1 MKSIES
7 PALEATY
14 AAIPRPP
21 VDLNHST
28 NPGKISEHYFADII
42 LSGNVIGVVTGVSL
56 GFILVAICTFV
67 CIYSKC
73 KRKPDKQ
80 QSNPNPVQANMEYL
94 QTQNNSQNVEL
105 NPVGPYVSSISSGV
119 SPTYNI

>member
-1 MKSIES
+1 MLLYQGLLWTLTTQQIQVKYLSI
-7 PALEATY
+7 
-14 AAIPRPP
+14 
-21 VDLNHST
+21 
-28 NPGKISEHYFADII
+28 ISGTLLLI
-42 LSGNVIGVVTGVSL
+42 LGVVTGVSL

-73 KRKPDKQ
+73 KRKPEKQ

-105 NPVGPYVSSISSGV
+105 NPVGPYVSNNSSRV
-119 SPTYNI
+119 VTYIRHMMALF

>member
-1 MKSIES
+1 M
-7 PALEATY
+7 
-14 AAIPRPP
+14 
-21 VDLNHST
+21 
-28 NPGKISEHYFADII
+28 
-42 LSGNVIGVVTGVSL
+42 VTGVSL

-73 KRKPDKQ
+73 KKKPEKQ

-105 NPVGPYVSSISSGV
+105 NPVGPYVSV
-119 SPTYNI
+119 FMFVYHN

>member
-28 NPGKISEHYFADII
+28 NPGLIYWNHTLVWFDI
-42 LSGNVIGVVTGVSL
+42 LGVVTGVSL

-73 KRKPDKQ
+73 KSKPEKQ

-105 NPVGPYVSSISSGV
+105 NPVGPYVSV
-119 SPTYNI
+119 

>member
-28 NPGKISEHYFADII
+28 NPGSVY
-42 LSGNVIGVVTGVSL
+42 
-56 GFILVAICTFV
+56 
-67 CIYSKC
+67 
-73 KRKPDKQ
+73 
-80 QSNPNPVQANMEYL
+80 
-94 QTQNNSQNVEL
+94 QN
-105 NPVGPYVSSISSGV
+105 
-119 SPTYNI
+119 

>member
-1 MKSIES
+1 M
-7 PALEATY
+7 
-14 AAIPRPP
+14 
-21 VDLNHST
+21 
-28 NPGKISEHYFADII
+28 
-42 LSGNVIGVVTGVSL
+42 VTGVSL

-73 KRKPDKQ
+73 KSKPEKQ

-105 NPVGPYVSSISSGV
+105 NPVGPYVSV
-119 SPTYNI
+119 SMIVYYNSLNSYQVDK

>member
-28 NPGKISEHYFADII
+28 NPGLIYKIYLMPYII
-42 LSGNVIGVVTGVSL
+42 
-56 GFILVAICTFV
+56 
-67 CIYSKC
+67 
-73 KRKPDKQ
+73 
-80 QSNPNPVQANMEYL
+80 
-94 QTQNNSQNVEL
+94 
-105 NPVGPYVSSISSGV
+105 
-119 SPTYNI
+119 

>member
-1 MKSIES
+1 MLPYLGLLLILITRPIQVRCTKINFW
-7 PALEATY
+7 ALFY
-14 AAIPRPP
+14 
-21 VDLNHST
+21 
-28 NPGKISEHYFADII
+28 
-42 LSGNVIGVVTGVSL
+42 VIGVVTGVSL

-105 NPVGPYVSSISSGV
+105 NPVGPYVSSFYIN
-119 SPTYNI
+119 YFI